1 MNKTELINTIADSF
15 YESLETL
22 SRHDAWWYKIYQT
35 IRYDIPRF
43 FKTIWLFRKELYT
56 YYVWD
61 SAYPMNMLK
70 RGLVLLADN
79 IEEFGRE
86 VDESR
91 LKKVAKMR
99 RAIELLELHISG
111 DFIQMAEKELG
122 YECNTEHMFGDGEPK
137 EIEEANRKLFDL
149 SRKIEVETWDELFK
163 VLKGQDIKEFDAI
176 KNKNKEFEE
185 QEGSYEEW
193 YDGSGLKGW
202 WD

>member
-1 MNKTELINTIADSF
+1 MKVTFADSF

-22 SRHDAWWYKIYQT
+22 RRHDTWWYKIYQT

-61 SAYPMNMLK
+61 NSYPMNMFK

-79 IEEFGRE
+79 IEEFGYE
-86 VDESR
+86 VDEPR
-91 LKKVAKMR
+91 MKKVAKMR

-122 YECNTEHMFGDGEPK
+122 YECNTEHMFEDDEPEEVK
-137 EIEEANRKLFDL
+137 EANGKLFDL
-149 SRKIEVETWDELFK
+149 SRKIEVETWDELFP
-163 VLKGQDIKEFDAI
+163 LLQGQDVKEFDAI
-176 KNKNKEFEE
+176 NDKKKDFEE
-185 QEGSYEEW
+185 TAISYDEW
-193 YDGSGLKGW
+193 FDGSGLKSW